1 MENREFS
8 AGIGHKNR
16 SAFHALQVG
25 RQLSSAKNDKKNRF
39 FKNKASKT
47 RATLPN
53 QFSRRLDTWTRI
65 TKKFL
70 SESDCWK
77 LVINS
82 PEVEDFFQIFRKIGK
97 SLSNLHL
104 N

>member
-1 MENREFS
+1 MKKLAIIG
-8 AGIGHKNR
+8 AGDLGHQI
-16 SAFHALQVG
+16 AHH
-25 RQLSSAKNDKKNRF
+25 AKNDKHF
-39 FKNKASKT
+39 SKNKASKT

-53 QFSRRLDTWTRI
+53 QFPRKLDTWTRI

-82 PEVEDFFQIFRKIGK
+82 PELEKK
-97 SLSNLHL
+97 SRFSKKLANP
-104 N
+104 